1 MSGPSELVDAVA
13 GSWRTWWAK
22 RNGTAMS
29 SQDLVSSGRA
39 DGSRELPESS
49 APKKITREDVLRT
62 RAIPLPEDEPPD
74 VLSQRAAFWAAATHD
89 LCQPAQALALF
100 LDRLRRQNPQ
110 GTAPAL
116 QDYLDSSMQDL
127 SRLLE
132 GLMEVAQIDAGE
144 VQPVMAPV
152 SIYDLL
158 MRVSEQLTAQAHA
171 KGLRLE
177 LRCRQHFVRS
187 DAALIERIVFA
198 LAHNAVRFTSRGTV
212 LLSARI
218 VDGGRQLRLDVSDS
232 GPGIA
237 ERDHR
242 KIFEPFGQRPAI
254 GQSGPLRPSLGLY
267 IAMRN
272 AQMLGSSVQ
281 LRSALV
287 RGSRFS
293 LTLPLLPADLS
304 PVETTPISAGAPPG
318 LKSIPIVLIDE
329 DASQAELVQ
338 GWLQSWGFKVLGK
351 GALSSAPLEVPKAIV
366 CAWREESPGLALET
380 IATWRKQF
388 GAEIPACLI
397 HVKAEADLSA
407 LDTSFGT
414 VVLSHPLQPGQLRA
428 WLRRSGL
435 S

>member
-1 MSGPSELVDAVA
+1 MGAVA
-13 GSWRTWWAK
+13 GYWRSWWAK
-22 RNGTAMS
+22 FNAAAAPGQGFIA
-29 SQDLVSSGRA
+29 SGGA
-39 DGSRELPESS
+39 DGSTALLASS
-49 APKKITREDVLRT
+49 VPKKLTREDVLRT
-62 RAIPLPEDEPPD
+62 RSAPLPADESPD

-100 LDRLRRQNPQ
+100 LDRLRRQTPQ
-110 GTAPAL
+110 GVSPPL

-144 VQPVMAPV
+144 VQPVMEPV
-152 SIYDLL
+152 SIHDLL
-158 MRVSEQLTAQAHA
+158 ARVSEQLISQAQA

-187 DAALIERIVFA
+187 DAALLERIVSA

-212 LLSARI
+212 LLSARM
-218 VDGGRQLRLDVSDS
+218 VDGGRQLRLDISDS

-242 KIFEPFGQRPAI
+242 KIFEPFGQRPVI
-254 GQSGPLRPSLGLY
+254 GQPGPLRPSLGLY

-272 AQMLGSSVQ
+272 AQMLGSSLQ
-281 LRSALV
+281 LRSALG

-293 LTLPLLPADLS
+293 LTLPLLSAHLS
-304 PVETTPISAGAPPG
+304 PVETTPISAGSTLGPQ
-318 LKSIPIVLIDE
+318 KISIVLIDQ
-329 DASQAELVQ
+329 DASRAELVH
-338 GWLQSWGFKVLGK
+338 GWLQSWGFKVLGADSLS
-351 GALSSAPLEVPKAIV
+351 GAQNGAPQAIV
-366 CAWREESPGLALET
+366 CAWQTGAPSLALET
-380 IATWRKQF
+380 IAQWKRQYGDAF
-388 GAEIPACLI
+388 PACLI
-397 HVKAEADLSA
+397 HVGADADRSA
-407 LDTSFGT
+407 LDASSGT
-414 VVLSHPLQPGQLRA
+414 VALADPLQPGQLRA